1 MNKSIVPAALLVFL
15 RFPRPGK
22 VKTRL
27 AQSLGEKRAAQF
39 YRICA
44 DAILSEISQLPKKVE
59 RYIFCADKTDEPET
73 IHWAGTGFNFAVQKG
88 DGLGQRLENAFSSAF
103 GNGVQK
109 AVAIASDVPDLSA
122 DILKE
127 AIQALDEHDIVIG
140 PCYDGGY
147 YLIGM
152 KRLHNELFN
161 GISWST
167 EQVYQQTL
175 AATGKSGL
183 TVHQLQPLIDID
195 TEADLHKWSQ
205 MNRRQQPAFDEF
217 LKAIGLKPIAERI

>member
-1 MNKSIVPAALLVFL
+1 MKKSIVPAALLVFL

-27 AQSLGEKRAAQF
+27 AQSLGEKRAAEF

-44 DAILSEISQLPKKVE
+44 DAILSEISQLPEKVE
-59 RYIFCADKTDEPET
+59 RYIFCADKTDEPE
-73 IHWAGTGFNFAVQKG
+73 IRRWAGPGFHFAVQKG
-88 DGLGQRLENAFSSAF
+88 EDLGQRLENAFSSVF

-122 DILKE
+122 DILNE

-147 YLIGM
+147 YLLGM
-152 KRLHNELFN
+152 KKLHNELFD

-167 EQVYQQTL
+167 EQVYRQTL

-183 TVHQLQPLIDID
+183 TVHQLQSLIDID
-195 TEADLHKWSQ
+195 TEADLHKWSE
-205 MNRRQQPAFDEF
+205 MDKRQQPAFDEF
-217 LKAIGLKPIAERI
+217 LKAIGLKPIVERI